1 MGEDGEGR
9 RADLVVAANVV
20 VPERDLHVL
29 GEGGLRRVDE
39 QLLVVE
45 VWTGAAVVDSFATLL
60 VLPELN
66 DGIRILLVEL
76 PASVREVAPVDE
88 REDRDT
94 RKPVLVREGQLQ
106 LSGEREALAE
116 LVHVE
121 LVVLRLHLSCHAHA
135 HV

>member
-1 MGEDGEGR
+1 MSNPHRRTKGYYTHTRRTYLSGHAEFAGGFVTGGEGESGDGGRGGLRGLLGAVLRAGVDVGEDGEGR

-66 DGIRILLVEL
+66 DGIRIL
-76 PASVREVAPVDE
+76 
-88 REDRDT
+88 
-94 RKPVLVREGQLQ
+94 
-106 LSGEREALAE
+106 
-116 LVHVE
+116 
-121 LVVLRLHLSCHAHA
+121 
-135 HV
+135 